1 MGAGLLAFTNAKMQ
15 LGIELV
21 AQTIYLEDKIKEADY
36 VFTGEGG
43 MDYQTKFGKAPYG
56 VCKIAKNTRNLA
68 LLWQDILGMEQMFFM
83 TKE

>member
-1 MGAGLLAFTNAKMQ
+1 MVWEQVCLLLPMQKMQ

-56 VCKIAKNTRNLA
+56 VCKNC
-68 LLWQDILGMEQMFFM
+68 
-83 TKE
+83 